1 MREVLLTFL
10 VLSYSKSWKKN
21 HRYAFELC
29 AAISNDF
36 ENGNFQIQKAN
47 FIIELCSALTWDGVY
62 CIHNKVKYLELLSFW
77 HSSSQENC
85 TDWKNQ
91 NFTTTAAQSA
101 HMSSRKTV
109 LWNARVGRISNYGDS
124 GPQWYDLWCC
134 GCLWSGILTFV

>member
-1 MREVLLTFL
+1 MLTFL

-62 CIHNKVKYLELLSFW
+62 CIHNKVKYLELLSF
-77 HSSSQENC
+77 S
-85 TDWKNQ
+85 T
-91 NFTTTAAQSA
+91 
-101 HMSSRKTV
+101 
-109 LWNARVGRISNYGDS
+109 
-124 GPQWYDLWCC
+124 
-134 GCLWSGILTFV
+134 GILRGIVQIEKTDILLLQQLKVPI